1 MKKKPKKLSF
11 RASLN
16 KIMKIILKTVLAI
29 FVVIVLIG
37 LVNFGVD
44 YYNYNLKLTDL
55 AEIPSDNGSYSVM
68 IQQVGE
74 PKGAFG
80 DFDVRVTVKADGEI
94 LHEFKSEIA
103 NDGKMLDWH
112 NWQVEWN
119 EETVTVILDGE
130 EQEEEIFT
138 IELQ

>member
-1 MKKKPKKLSF
+1 
-11 RASLN
+11 
-16 KIMKIILKTVLAI
+16 MKIILKTVLAI

-55 AEIPSDNGSYSVM
+55 AEILSDNGSYSVM

-80 DFDVRVTVKADGEI
+80 DFDVHVTVKADGEI
-94 LHEFKSEIA
+94 LHEFKPEIA